1 MSGNYRKRPCRICRK
16 WYKPSARGGHH
27 QKTCGRD
34 ECRQRWHRKKC
45 AQWRKDNPDYHE
57 EIRVCRAMDQLN
69 QQPTVDRK
77 EINRMRYPRALGQEV
92 IGVKESLF
100 IEVILKLLYKRVQEV
115 NRTYLSKNARDP

>member
-1 MSGNYRKRPCRICRK
+1 
-16 WYKPSARGGHH
+16 
-27 QKTCGRD
+27 
-34 ECRQRWHRKKC
+34 
-45 AQWRKDNPDYHE
+45 
-57 EIRVCRAMDQLN
+57 MDQLN